1 MKFYYNNEG
10 FSCKWKNQI
19 KDDTWWSMEPVKLVL
34 RLPLSTYNKI
44 LSDIKL
50 RNEELLEFKIHKQKD
65 EVVNWNVYS
74 SDESELWKFTTLIDR
89 ISYTS
94 KFNDGTVTAHFE
106 FMVQNHSI
114 CDKSELRELL
124 LSELV

>member
-65 EVVNWNVYS
+65 EVVNWNVYY
-74 SDESELWKFTTLIDR
+74 SD
-89 ISYTS
+89 
-94 KFNDGTVTAHFE
+94 
-106 FMVQNHSI
+106 
-114 CDKSELRELL
+114 
-124 LSELV
+124 

>member
-50 RNEELLEFKIHKQKD
+50 RNEELLE
-65 EVVNWNVYS
+65 
-74 SDESELWKFTTLIDR
+74 
-89 ISYTS
+89 YTQT
-94 KFNDGTVTAHFE
+94 K
-106 FMVQNHSI
+106 
-114 CDKSELRELL
+114 R
-124 LSELV
+124 